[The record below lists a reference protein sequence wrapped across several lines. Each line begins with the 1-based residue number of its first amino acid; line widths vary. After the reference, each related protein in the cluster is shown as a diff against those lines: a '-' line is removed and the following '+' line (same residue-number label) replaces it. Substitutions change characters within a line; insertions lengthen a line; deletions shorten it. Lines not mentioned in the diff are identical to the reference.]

1 MQDPGLDP
9 QFNSTHHKLM
19 LVNRRYH
26 LIYILKALLW
36 LAFWGMAIFSGA
48 VLIEAVF
55 DLTTP
60 LRFAL
65 WAVLFGLFIFV
76 SIKQIIPNLR
86 CAFSPAEQDLYHISR
101 EIGKSDPEIQDSLIN
116 FLQIY
121 RDEGIAAHPAFKNL
135 SLKQLYKRFKN
146 TDFFKI
152 ISLQGLRTPA
162 LRLLTA
168 GAIFLLV
175 FLLFPGSTSQ
185 TFLKMLHPTKSF
197 EKPLPVSL
205 ANLSGDQIVLKN
217 DPVRLKGEYNGI
229 MPSSLWLVVQSQNDA
244 GDSTST
250 ERLKIALNAGKSF
263 DYEINHVKDDFTYW
277 FEANVNIAAFD
288 KRMAFS
294 KKSRII
300 VKARPYIRDLQAK
313 LTFPK
318 YTRMTPALLPP
329 NDGEITALA
338 GTSVELNIES
348 NKSLNAAWIEF
359 KDSTRQLMQ
368 ITENRAR
375 GQFVVRKDDQ
385 YRIVIRD
392 ADDIEN
398 YQPVQYSIFALRD
411 ENPFVE
417 ITQPGEDLDLG
428 DELQLPLLINL
439 RDDFGFSRLLL
450 KGKHVKNGSSGDTS
464 YFSLKIPFQRLDR
477 SRAISEYA
485 WDLSPFYLI
494 PDDYI
499 EYYAE
504 VRDNDAVSGPKSARS
519 RSFIIRL
526 PSLMDVIESTRE
538 TLTEK
543 LDDTEDVSEESRK
556 LKEKLEEINREL
568 KREEELTWERK
579 QQIQEQVDRQQQNME
594 KLKEVRQELEEMV
607 NQMDQQD
614 MLSPETLEKY
624 FELQKMFQD
633 LATPEMMEAMKEL
646 QKALEDADMDEVRE
660 AMERFQLSMEDFE
673 ERIERTYELFKR
685 VQLEQKMDELNK
697 MAEKMLEEQKKINE
711 ELQQE
716 NLNDTQK
723 EQLANKEQDLSKNA
737 DYMKNELQNA
747 QKAFEEMMDEI
758 AKSLENAENFMENEQ
773 ISEQM
778 QQMQQQMQQ
787 GDQQQSQQSGKK
799 IQKQLEML
807 QSMMQQAQQNM
818 QQQQKE
824 ELMQA
829 MQKVQQDLLRSS
841 FQQEKLLDKSRK
853 MDMASSKLTDAARQQ
868 SQLRENAGN
877 IIKQMVGISQKSF
890 FISPEMSKTMSSLM
904 ESMESALQSLAN
916 RNPRSAARSQQKAM
930 GDFNQAIMSMQNS
943 MNNMMQ
949 SGSGTG
955 FEQFMQQLQQ
965 MAGQQGQ
972 LNQQTMGLFQ
982 QGQRPNGQVP
992 GQSLAQAAAQQQMIR
1007 NSLEKM
1013 SGQMGNRQDVLGRLN
1028 DLGEE
1033 MEKVIA
1039 DLKKQK
1045 LDPKVIERQQKILS
1059 RMLDAQKSVREKE
1072 HSKKRLAEH
1081 EKNVITKS
1089 PPQLKKEMI
1098 ERENKLRKEM
1108 LEALKEGYSSEYKAY
1123 IKSYYDILSR
1133 QSELKP

>member
-1 MQDPGLDP
+1 MQNAGLDP
-9 QFNSTHHKLM
+9 QFESTHHKLI
-19 LVNRRYH
+19 LVNRKYH
-26 LIYILKALLW
+26 LVYILKAFLW
-36 LAFWGMAIFSGA
+36 FAFWSMAIFSGA
-48 VLIEAVF
+48 VLIEILF

-60 LRFAL
+60 LRFAF
-65 WAVLFGLFIFV
+65 WAVLLGLFLFV
-76 SIKQIIPNLR
+76 TIKQIAPNLR
-86 CAFSPAEQDLYHISR
+86 RAFSPAEKDLYQISR
-101 EIGKSDPEIQDSLIN
+101 KIGKNDPDIQDSLIN

-121 RDEGIAAHPAFKNL
+121 RDEGITTHPVFKNL
-135 SLKQLYKRFKN
+135 SLKQLYERFQN
-146 TDFFKI
+146 IDFFGI
-152 ISLQGLRTPA
+152 ISFHGLRKPFY
-162 LRLLTA
+162 RLLTT
-168 GAIFLLV
+168 GAIFLLI
-175 FLLFPGSTSQ
+175 FLLFPGSTNQ
-185 TFLKMLHPTKSF
+185 VILKMLHPSKSF
-197 EKPLPVSL
+197 EKPLPITLV
-205 ANLSGDQIVLKN
+205 NLSGDQIVLKN
-217 DPVRLKGEYNGI
+217 DPVLLKGGYRGI
-229 MPSSLWLVVQSQNDA
+229 MPSTLWLVVQSQNET

-250 ERLKIALNAGKSF
+250 ERLKVALNAGKSF
-263 DYEINHVKDDFTYW
+263 DYEISHVKTDFIYW
-277 FEANVNIAAFD
+277 FEASVDIGTFD
-288 KRMAFS
+288 DRTAFS
-294 KKSRII
+294 KKSRIV
-300 VKARPYIRDLQAK
+300 VKGRPYIREMQTK
-313 LTFPK
+313 LTYPK
-318 YTRMTPALLPP
+318 YTGLPPVLLPA
-329 NDGEITALA
+329 NDGEVTALI
-338 GTSVELNIES
+338 GTTVELNIET
-348 NKSLNAAWIEF
+348 NKSLNAARIEF
-359 KDSTRQLMQ
+359 KDSTQQKMK

-375 GQFVVRKDDQ
+375 GQFVVQKDNQ
-385 YRIVIRD
+385 YRIIISD
-392 ADDIEN
+392 ADNVEN
-398 YQPVQYSIFALRD
+398 YQPVQYSVFALQD
-411 ENPFVE
+411 ERPFVE
-417 ITQPGEDLDLG
+417 ITQPGQDLDLG
-428 DELQLPLLINL
+428 DELQLPVLINL

-464 YFSLKIPFQRLDR
+464 YFSTKIPFQTIER
-477 SRAISEYA
+477 SRAISEYL

-504 VRDNDAVSGPKSARS
+504 VRDNDFVSGPKSARS

-526 PSLMDVIESTRE
+526 PSLMDVIESTE
-538 TLTEK
+538 EVLTEK
-543 LDDTEDVSEESRK
+543 LEDTEDVSEETRK

-568 KREEELTWERK
+568 KREEELSWERK
-579 QQIQEQVDRQQQNME
+579 QQIQEQVDRQEQNLE

-660 AMERFQLSMEDFE
+660 AMERFQLSMENFE

-697 MAEKMLEEQKKINE
+697 MAEKMLESQKKINE

-716 NLNDTQK
+716 NLEETQK
-723 EQLANKEQDLSKNA
+723 EQLANKEADLSRNA
-737 DYMKNELQNA
+737 DFMKKELADA
-747 QKAFEEMMDEI
+747 QKAFEEMMDDI

-773 ISEQM
+773 LSEQM
-778 QQMQQQMQQ
+778 KQMQQQMQQ
-787 GDQQQSQQSGKK
+787 GDQQQSQKSGKK
-799 IQKQLEML
+799 IQQQLEML
-807 QSMMQQAQQNM
+807 QSMMQQARQDM
-818 QQQQKE
+818 QKQQKE

-841 FQQEKLLDKSRK
+841 FQQENLLDKSRQ
-853 MDMASSKLTDAARQQ
+853 MDMASSKITDAARQQ
-868 SQLRENAGN
+868 SQLRENASN
-877 IIKQMVGISQKSF
+877 IIKQMVDISQKSF
-890 FISPEMSKTMSSLM
+890 FVSPEMSQTMSSLM
-904 ESMESALQSLAN
+904 ESMEASLESLAN

-930 GDFNQAIMSMQNS
+930 GDFNKAIMSMQNS

-972 LNQQTMGLFQ
+972 LNQETMGLFQ

-1013 SGQMGNRQDVLGRLN
+1013 NEQMGNRQDVLGRLN
-1028 DLGEE
+1028 ELGEE
-1033 MEKVIA
+1033 MEKVID

-1081 EKNVITKS
+1081 EKNVVTKS

-1098 ERENKLRKEM
+1098 ERENKLRKDM
-1108 LEALKEGYSSEYKAY
+1108 LEALKEGYSAEYKAY